1 MCSNAVFTVV
11 VPAPEDPVTTTI
23 GFCLDM
29 MRLFSVLQGYE
40 RRSEFLVAGDE
51 SSICNN
57 K

>member
-29 MRLFSVLQGYE
+29 MRLFSVLLGYE
-40 RRSEFLVAGDE
+40 RRSDFLVTGDE

>member
-29 MRLFSVLQGYE
+29 MRLLSVLLVYE
-40 RRSEFLVAGDE
+40 RRSDFLSADAE